1 MLRVKAL
8 CSEKEGEGAVI
19 ERLPGETWGVEDME
33 RGGSSS
39 VAVGVQPAH
48 GNPQLGAW
56 GWAGVG
62 RCNCYESEPE
72 HAQTTTLTTHV
83 NVSVHPGELVH
94 TLQQLG

>member
-19 ERLPGETWGVEDME
+19 ERLPGETWGVEDID

-72 HAQTTTLTTHV
+72 HA
-83 NVSVHPGELVH
+83 P
-94 TLQQLG
+94 QQRSQHMSM